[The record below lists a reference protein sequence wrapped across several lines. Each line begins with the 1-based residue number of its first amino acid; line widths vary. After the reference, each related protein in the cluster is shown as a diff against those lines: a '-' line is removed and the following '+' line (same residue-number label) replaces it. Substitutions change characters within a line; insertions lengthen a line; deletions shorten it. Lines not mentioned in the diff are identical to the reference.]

1 MQPETM
7 QPETE
12 ELDPLYEPA
21 YAAFVYAAWALTTWA
36 SSPRTG
42 LVVLV
47 AATALLTT
55 LALRHYSAAHLHNE
69 PHPRGFL
76 VDFGSTLLFCAAAIA
91 LGVLAIELFVEW
103 PRVVV
108 SVGMP
113 MLAVLAALSVH
124 AGQQRRGR
132 RQLR

>member
-1 MQPETM
+1 MQPKTE
-7 QPETE
+7 QPEIE

-21 YAAFVYAAWALTTWA
+21 YVAFVYAAWALTTWA
-36 SSPRTG
+36 SSPRVG

-47 AATALLTT
+47 AATALLTAVG
-55 LALRHYSAAHLHNE
+55 LHHYTATHLHTE

-108 SVGMP
+108 SVGIP
-113 MLAVLAALSVH
+113 MLAAVGALPVH
-124 AGQQRRGR
+124 AEQQRRGR

>member
-1 MQPETM
+1 MGPGNLNLVT
-7 QPETE
+7 P
-12 ELDPLYEPA
+12 D
-21 YAAFVYAAWALTTWA
+21 
-36 SSPRTG
+36 STG
-42 LVVLV
+42 R
-47 AATALLTT
+47 AHGCNR
-55 LALRHYSAAHLHNE
+55 LALRHYAATHLHTE

-76 VDFGSTLLFCAAAIA
+76 VDFGLTLLFCAAAVA

-124 AGQQRRGR
+124 AEQQRRGR
-132 RQLR
+132 GQLR